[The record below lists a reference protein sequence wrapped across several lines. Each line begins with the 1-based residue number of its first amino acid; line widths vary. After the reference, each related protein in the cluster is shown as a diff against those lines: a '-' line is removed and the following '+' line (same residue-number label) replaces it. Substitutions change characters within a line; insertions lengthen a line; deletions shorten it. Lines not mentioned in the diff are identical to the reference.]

1 LFVIDAEPASPIYS
15 TVVAALFSGGA
26 LPEPI
31 AFTPDG
37 SRAYVGNT
45 GYPTGVSNI
54 SVIDT
59 DPTSPTFH
67 TVLATIPASF
77 PYGVAFTP
85 DASRA
90 YVTDSMNNAVDVI
103 DATTTPPTK
112 VNTVAVGI
120 GPTGVALTP
129 F

>member
-1 LFVIDAEPASPIYS
+1 LYVIDAEPDSPTYN
-15 TVVAALFSGGA
+15 TVVAALSSGGP

-37 SRAYVGNT
+37 SRAYVGNI
-45 GYPTGVSNI
+45 GFPPLNNI

-67 TVLATIPASF
+67 TVLAHIPASF

-90 YVTDSMNNAVDVI
+90 YVTDSMDNVVYVI
-103 DATTTPPTK
+103 DTTTTPPTK
-112 VNTVAVGI
+112 VNTVAVGSE
-120 GPTGVALTP
+120 PTGVAITP